1 MLPAAPQ
8 WKLTRIPNQTIAP
21 TSAEASHG
29 ERLSHHGLG
38 FSLRIDVPGFAP
50 FELAWFDV
58 LSTGALLTKG
68 AFAAQSTFRPFEGV
82 EGSGY
87 GLGILRCSGLLGHAG
102 EVLGSKSEMNL
113 VPDLGVKL
121 IIIAEGGDDE
131 FAPADY
137 IGDLLGAVLEWK
149 W

>member
-102 EVLGSKSEMNL
+102 EVLGSKGAMYL
-113 VPDLGVKL
+113 APGLGVE
-121 IIIAEGGDDE
+121 INIIAEGGDDA
-131 FAPADY
+131 FAPANY
-137 IGDLLGAVLEWK
+137 IGDSLNAVPQ
-149 W
+149 